1 MKKSTKIWLWT
12 ALVLCAATTALNAAS
27 GRILSVVIALGGM
40 AGLCLLLFREDWV
53 ELV

>member
-1 MKKSTKIWLWT
+1 MKKGTKIWLWI
-12 ALVLCAATTALNAAS
+12 ALILCIATTALNAAS
-27 GRILSVVIALGGM
+27 GRILSVVIALGSI